1 MNERMNRVRN
11 RINQVFQ
18 EEYQDF
24 IPAEEAVF
32 ILSSLISYIAMPE
45 VFELP
50 PMPLEITPTQQTI
63 VDQMKTDPIPDVIPN
78 QDFIGGLMTAAN
90 ALDIPEPKKGKNR
103 KKWKAES
110 ISSEGAEFERDDLF

>member
-1 MNERMNRVRN
+1 MNERMNRIRN

-45 VFELP
+45 VFEVSP
-50 PMPLEITPTQQTI
+50 APVEITPAQQAL
-63 VDQMKTDPIPDVIPN
+63 VDQMKTQTAPEVIPN
-78 QDFIGGLMTAAN
+78 QDFMDGFMTAAS
-90 ALDIPEPKKGKNR
+90 APDVPEPKKGKNR

-110 ISSEGAEFERDDLF
+110 ISSEGAAFESDDLF